1 MVKSAGIPLKKRY
14 GQHFLRNR
22 KITLDMIE
30 AVELNDS
37 SSVFEIGCGDGFLT
51 ETILQNKLARLWVF
65 EIDREWVDCVQQKIT
80 DKRLTIFHENFLDI
94 DWEPLKKHAP
104 WTVLANLPYQ
114 VTFPIFHRFQEHRD
128 LIKEGVVMIQEEVAQ
143 KIVKKSGRG
152 YGFISLFFQY
162 YFELK
167 MLTKVPPSDFYPPPA
182 VDSRLLYFRPKKAL
196 KPIPNEEDFWKFI
209 KQCFKQPRRTMR
221 NNLKQAHFDI
231 GVISED
237 ILKLRAQQMS
247 MEDFTALWVAIR

>member
-94 DWEPLKKHAP
+94 SGSFGRHHLRA
-104 WTVLANLPYQ
+104 
-114 VTFPIFHRFQEHRD
+114 F
-128 LIKEGVVMIQEEVAQ
+128 
-143 KIVKKSGRG
+143 GRG
-152 YGFISLFFQY
+152 RR
-162 YFELK
+162 
-167 MLTKVPPSDFYPPPA
+167 
-182 VDSRLLYFRPKKAL
+182 RLRGRG
-196 KPIPNEEDFWKFI
+196 
-209 KQCFKQPRRTMR
+209 C
-221 NNLKQAHFDI
+221 
-231 GVISED
+231 
-237 ILKLRAQQMS
+237 
-247 MEDFTALWVAIR
+247 